1 MKEIAKTF
9 LAVPHTAP
17 WIYDE
22 SASALVNFVYEGG
35 IWDARARE
43 KYPAIRQKSPQG
55 VAGGEAMKLIL
66 LARFLRDTFGKM
78 LLRQADRPLP
88 SSIPSQSQ
96 RCHSDV
102 RTRFH
107 NQTP

>member
-17 WIYDE
+17 WIHDE

-43 KYPAIRQKSPQG
+43 KYPAIRQKSSQEWSMDE
-55 VAGGEAMKLIL
+55 VFAYLTFIAVVDRITR
-66 LARFLRDTFGKM
+66 AASTATLRTV
-78 LLRQADRPLP
+78 P
-88 SSIPSQSQ
+88 SLHCCTAIWSLW
-96 RCHSDV
+96 R
-102 RTRFH
+102 
-107 NQTP
+107 

>member
-43 KYPAIRQKSPQG
+43 KYPAIRQKS
-55 VAGGEAMKLIL
+55 
-66 LARFLRDTFGKM
+66 
-78 LLRQADRPLP
+78 
-88 SSIPSQSQ
+88 SQE
-96 RCHSDV
+96 
-102 RTRFH
+102 
-107 NQTP
+107 

>member
-35 IWDARARE
+35 I
-43 KYPAIRQKSPQG
+43 
-55 VAGGEAMKLIL
+55 
-66 LARFLRDTFGKM
+66 
-78 LLRQADRPLP
+78 
-88 SSIPSQSQ
+88 
-96 RCHSDV
+96 
-102 RTRFH
+102 
-107 NQTP
+107 